1 MPFILRIHSLKILTL
16 PLDFD
21 YVYKPHDAWPHLYVY
36 IDSASDLYVGGP
48 LGVQS
53 LENKYPFRPC
63 TNPVHIV
70 DDLPL
75 RRIPTNIC
83 IFDYKYIFY

>member
-1 MPFILRIHSLKILTL
+1 MN
-16 PLDFD
+16 
-21 YVYKPHDAWPHLYVY
+21 KPHDTYIWPRLYVY

-48 LGVQS
+48 LSVQS
-53 LENKYPFRPC
+53 LENKYPFSPC
-63 TNPVHIV
+63 TDHVLIV

-83 IFDYKYIFY
+83 IYSTNIFFY